1 MSNNTKAAVT
11 HSKDLQWFNTM
22 PGEQMAI
29 RIHSNQVGGAVTIME
44 ARVPALSGPPKH
56 FHKDREEIFEVL
68 EGTFR
73 FQCGDEEFD
82 VTPGTSVVI
91 PRGVPHAWAN
101 IGSDIAR
108 IMFTFAPGGVDD
120 FFVKIGQT
128 LLKAGRNC
136 RKATILGL
144 SALQCLWAQ
153 LNKSKLNEYPYVP
166 GLRFFVASGS

>member
-1 MSNNTKAAVT
+1 MKPCRHSGQSGPSSLKTKSSSMNNTKAVVT
-11 HSKDLQWFNTM
+11 HGRDLQWFDTM

-29 RIHSNQVGGAVTIME
+29 RIHSTQVGGAVSIME
-44 ARVPALSGPPKH
+44 ARVPGFSGPPRH

-73 FQCGDEEFD
+73 FQCGDDEFD

-101 IGSDIAR
+101 IGPDVAR

-128 LLKAGRNC
+128 PPEGWQE
-136 RKATILGL
+136 L
-144 SALQCLWAQ
+144 SESHDTWIIGPPMPMGAAQ
-153 LNKSKLNEYPYVP
+153 
-166 GLRFFVASGS
+166 